1 MNRRM
6 LGIILIVA
14 GAITLAAGVALVAT
28 SEKQQTDDQLF
39 DAGIPDTIMEIG
51 QKTVDAEPDKE
62 TTQMPAHPI
71 NQPKTPEAKPE
82 PVATP
87 QNTTPFDEN
96 KRKGDAFE
104 KFVVKLFD
112 PKFFNVMEWRGDK
125 YVDGRYAVSSHFP
138 DLEIEFFFKKRDVT
152 ERFAVECKWRND
164 YFKGGVQWAE
174 SYNIRNYQEFAR
186 EVKIPVFVVIGI
198 GGSPG
203 QPADVYV
210 LPLKKATTPFLSTTE
225 LAPFK
230 RRDPKAEFFYDYEN
244 DRLN

>member
-1 MNRRM
+1 M

-28 SEKQQTDDQLF
+28 PEKQQADNQSF
-39 DAGIPDTIMEIG
+39 DAATPDTGVVAG
-51 QKTVDAEPDKE
+51 QTSAGTTMTNEPAKA
-62 TTQMPAHPI
+62 PS
-71 NQPKTPEAKPE
+71 QPKSQPQAPEAKPE

-87 QNTTPFDEN
+87 QNTTSFDEN

-104 KFVVKLFD
+104 KYVVKHFD

-174 SYNIRNYQEFAR
+174 NYNIRNYQEFAR

-198 GGSPG
+198 GGTPD
-203 QPADVYV
+203 QPSDIYV
-210 LPLKKATTPFLSTTE
+210 LPLKKATTPFLTTTE

-230 RRDPKAEFFYDYEN
+230 RRDPKADFFYDYEN
-244 DRLN
+244 DWLN